1 MVSDNRERAEA
12 ICACVP
18 DHTRDRAVELCENVV
33 WMEGKLAEARKAIGK
48 SSVAIPYDNGG
59 GQRGIRKNPAFDG
72 YNALMSNYSK
82 ALKQLCEMLGEQ
94 EADDGDEDLDA
105 IIASATTTRPRRTD

>member
-1 MVSDNRERAEA
+1 MSSGNRERAEA
-12 ICACVP
+12 LCAALP
-18 DHTRDRAVELCENVV
+18 DATRARAVELAENVL

-72 YNALMSNYSK
+72 YNSLMAQYVRALN
-82 ALKQLCEMLGEQ
+82 QLCQMLGDTGGSKQ
-94 EADDGDEDLDA
+94 ASTTLNDLRKA
-105 IIASATTTRPRRTD
+105 VVKIKTG

>member
-1 MVSDNRERAEA
+1 MTSDHRARAEA
-12 ICACVP
+12 ICASLP
-18 DHTRDRAVELCENVV
+18 EPTRARAVELAENVL
-33 WMEGKLAEARKAIGK
+33 WMEGKLANAREVIGK

-72 YNALMSNYSK
+72 YNSLMSSYTK

-94 EADDGDEDLDA
+94 PAGST
-105 IIASATTTRPRRTD
+105 ASAELAELRGLCMKIKAG